1 MNYLDLSFRDFL
13 DHKVKE
19 HGDRTFL
26 VDKGRSYS
34 WSDID
39 KGAQLVAS
47 DLTKIGVSKRS
58 RVALCCTNGIGFVT
72 AFFAIQKLGAM
83 ALLINHTM
91 LSEEVG
97 TTAAVGDATHFVYG
111 NISGVKEDPN
121 FIEKTLESAHLSA
134 DKAYDL
140 CEDTLSERID
150 SFVSSPA
157 LPDVRVESDDVSLMI
172 FTSGS
177 TGKPKGVMHSA
188 YNILNASMINSK
200 DQTLTADDRSC
211 LILPLFHVF
220 GLVAGLFANAI
231 ADSTIY
237 IPKDRRTSTIL
248 DTIEQNRCTVFHSV
262 PTLLIALINNRDF
275 DMEKVR
281 TLRCTIISG
290 AGATEAQIEQFKKV
304 MPHNRFLA
312 SYGLSEVAPASITLY
327 IDSEDHVLHTVG
339 RIVEGVEIRII
350 DPETKK
356 DCPNGVS
363 GEIIV
368 KSPRLMAGYYR
379 IPADDQALD
388 EDGWIHTGD
397 LGFIREDDGYLV
409 LCGRIKDLIIRGGEN
424 IMPSQVENAI
434 SSFDFIDNV
443 RVLGIP
449 SDFFGEEVAA
459 CIILKDGTTYDEKA
473 LRSALSQ
480 KLAKFKMPT
489 YIEVYDSFPMLGS
502 GKIDSIKLKEDLIRR
517 ISLNK

>member
-1 MNYLDLSFRDFL
+1 
-13 DHKVKE
+13 
-19 HGDRTFL
+19 
-26 VDKGRSYS
+26 
-34 WSDID
+34 
-39 KGAQLVAS
+39 
-47 DLTKIGVSKRS
+47 
-58 RVALCCTNGIGFVT
+58 
-72 AFFAIQKLGAM
+72 
-83 ALLINHTM
+83 
-91 LSEEVG
+91 
-97 TTAAVGDATHFVYG
+97 
-111 NISGVKEDPN
+111 
-121 FIEKTLESAHLSA
+121 
-134 DKAYDL
+134 
-140 CEDTLSERID
+140 
-150 SFVSSPA
+150 
-157 LPDVRVESDDVSLMI
+157 
-172 FTSGS
+172 
-177 TGKPKGVMHSA
+177 
-188 YNILNASMINSK
+188 
-200 DQTLTADDRSC
+200 
-211 LILPLFHVF
+211 
-220 GLVAGLFANAI
+220 
-231 ADSTIY
+231 
-237 IPKDRRTSTIL
+237 
-248 DTIEQNRCTVFHSV
+248 
-262 PTLLIALINNRDF
+262 
-275 DMEKVR
+275 
-281 TLRCTIISG
+281 
-290 AGATEAQIEQFKKV
+290 

-502 GKIDSIKLKEDLIRR
+502 GKIDSIKLKEDLIHR